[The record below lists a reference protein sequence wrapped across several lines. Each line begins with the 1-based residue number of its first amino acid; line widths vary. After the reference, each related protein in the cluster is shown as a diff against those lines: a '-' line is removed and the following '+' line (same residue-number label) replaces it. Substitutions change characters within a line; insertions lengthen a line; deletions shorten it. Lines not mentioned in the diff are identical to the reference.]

1 MNKVTLI
8 GRLTKDPDTKTAVTT
23 TVTSF
28 TLAVNR
34 KFVKEGEQRQ
44 ADFIMCKAF
53 GKTAEFCAKYYTK
66 GQQVA
71 ISGRINTG
79 SYEKDGQKIYT
90 TDVIV
95 EDAYFADSKRNDGGG
110 DSGGNS
116 AAGTPGF
123 LPLDNGEEEL
133 PF

>member
-1 MNKVTLI
+1 MNKVMLI
-8 GRLTKDPDTKTAVTT
+8 GRLTKDPEMRYANNN
-23 TVTSF
+23 TVSICSF

-34 KFVKEGEQRQ
+34 RKQGE

-53 GKTAEFCAKYYTK
+53 NKTAEFCNSYFQK

-71 ISGRINTG
+71 IEGRINTG

-90 TDVIV
+90 TDVVI
-95 EDAYFADSKRNDGGG
+95 EQAYFADSKRGSVSDANDAVYTVE
-110 DSGGNS
+110 N
-116 AAGTPGF
+116 
-123 LPLDNGEEEL
+123 NEEL